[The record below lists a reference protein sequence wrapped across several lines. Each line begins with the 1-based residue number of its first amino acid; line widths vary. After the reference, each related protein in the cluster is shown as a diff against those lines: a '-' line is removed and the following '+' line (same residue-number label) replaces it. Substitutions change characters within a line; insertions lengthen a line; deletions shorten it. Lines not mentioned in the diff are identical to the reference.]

1 MICLEIMFKCILAPQ
16 ESAGRT
22 KKQVGRGAANVF
34 IFIFILFF
42 IFLSG
47 VNSDDENIEGL

>member
-16 ESAGRT
+16 ECAGRT

-34 IFIFILFF
+34 IFIF
-42 IFLSG
+42 LSG

>member
-34 IFIFILFF
+34 IFILFF